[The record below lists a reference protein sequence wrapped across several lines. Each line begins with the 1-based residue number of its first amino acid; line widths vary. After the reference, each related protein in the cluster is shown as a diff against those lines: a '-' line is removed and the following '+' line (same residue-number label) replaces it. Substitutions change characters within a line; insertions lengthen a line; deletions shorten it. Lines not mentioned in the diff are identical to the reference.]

1 MGMYT
6 QIYVK
11 ATFKEN
17 LSDNVVNI
25 IKYMLK
31 MDDIKLEDLDFF
43 EDELQK
49 YEFERV
55 KLPKS
60 NKVNKKS
67 IFCNIYEKPLSNG
80 IE

>member
-25 IKYMLK
+25 NKYFKITHCKAVLNV
-31 MDDIKLEDLDFF
+31 L
-43 EDELQK
+43 
-49 YEFERV
+49 
-55 KLPKS
+55 
-60 NKVNKKS
+60 
-67 IFCNIYEKPLSNG
+67 
-80 IE
+80 